1 MITTVVMI
9 INDYCVQG
17 TRTQPLI
24 CVGWS
29 VHYWVTCAINKG
41 GFFEIA
47 FSFVVVDTHL
57 PRFEA
62 PALPR
67 CEARRRHL
75 IMTCAI
81 FGTTGQTNTL
91 ILCYLLGKTYKPAHS
106 SATHESLKST
116 RSNKL
121 LKSLILMW
129 AAHTFHWRLWQ
140 GLGEVWIQMWK
151 LLKQ

>member
-9 INDYCVQG
+9 INDYCVRG

-47 FSFVVVDTHL
+47 FSFVVFDTHL

-75 IMTCAI
+75 IMTCDI

-121 LKSLILMW
+121 LEKFNIDVSRTHIPLKALTGFGRSLN
-129 AAHTFHWRLWQ
+129 
-140 GLGEVWIQMWK
+140 WK